1 MSPLRT
7 ASGPRELVPGDV
19 DAIRAE
25 ADILNKRSGDYDT
38 LDLSLRS
45 AASRA
50 DWSGRTA
57 EAFAEAVSELRRRVQ
72 RASDDF
78 ARGSSAVA
86 VFSHSL
92 EWAQREAGRALALW
106 RDAEAA
112 ERSEAQNST
121 LAQPLSS
128 RIHTVESPRKLEA
141 RRILAAATQAVETA
155 EREAVEAVR
164 ELAASAPRPL
174 FAAATAGAATL
185 GTASDL
191 LTSLSSLS
199 GSSLAAF
206 LAKHPGLAEELA
218 ELGAPA
224 IARWWATLSNAQR
237 SALTARIPE
246 VIGNLEGIPYTDR
259 DAANVSRLRA
269 LYEEARAAVADAA
282 VHGTPLAVQQA
293 RERLAALEFL
303 VGRYEGGR
311 GPDRNPPEFLI
322 ALDASRPGVPLGS
335 ISVGRL
341 DSATNVNWL
350 VPGMNSSMVDP
361 EGYLRAAANLNF
373 LSADSATVLFLGYAS
388 PKLPDFDVLFAE
400 RAEAGGS
407 ALAKALGGYNAVR
420 DQSDVG
426 SQLNV
431 IGHSYGTT
439 TATYGLS
446 RGDLRVDNVILVASA
461 GIDPLIRSADLHA
474 NGGVF
479 VTESMRDDV
488 ADLGRLTGRRDPREG
503 GFGAYVFGSDG
514 ATLADGTV
522 LEPVTGHDAIGRREG
537 SDMGTYFGRKTETM
551 ENIRRIIDGQVEPL
565 PGVATLAPG
574 ATAREPNV

>member
-121 LAQPLSS
+121 LAQPLNS

-174 FAAATAGAATL
+174 FAATAGAATL

-206 LAKHPGLAEELA
+206 LAKHPGLADELA

-303 VGRYEGGR
+303 YNRYSNGR
-311 GPDRNPPEFLI
+311 GPRLLPPEFLI
-322 ALDASRPGVPLGS
+322 ALDVSRPGVPLGS
-335 ISVGRL
+335 ISVGPL
-341 DSATNVNWL
+341 DTATTANWL
-350 VPGMNSSMVDP
+350 VPGMNSSLMDP
-361 EGYLRAAANLNF
+361 EGYIRAAANLNF
-373 LSADSATVLFLGYAS
+373 DDPGSATVLFLGYES
-388 PKLPDFDVLFAE
+388 PRLPELDVLSSD
-400 RAEAGGS
+400 RAQAGGS
-407 ALAKALGGYNAVR
+407 AFAKALDGYNAVR
-420 DQSDVG
+420 DQSGLG
-426 SQLNV
+426 SQLSV

-439 TATYGLS
+439 AATYGLAE
-446 RGDLRVDNVILVASA
+446 RDLRVDNVILVGSA
-461 GIDPLIRSADLHA
+461 GIDPAITSADLHA

-479 VTESMRDDV
+479 VTEAMRDDI

-503 GFGAYVFGSDG
+503 GFGSYVFGSDG
-514 ATLADGTV
+514 ATLPDGTL
-522 LEPVTGHDAIGRREG
+522 LEPVKGHDAIGKR
-537 SDMGTYFGRKTETM
+537 
-551 ENIRRIIDGQVEPL
+551 
-565 PGVATLAPG
+565 
-574 ATAREPNV
+574 

>member
-25 ADILNKRSGDYDT
+25 ADMLNKRSGDYDT

-45 AASRA
+45 AAGRT

-92 EWAQREAGRALALW
+92 EWAQSEAGRALAMW

-112 ERSEAQNST
+112 ERSEAQTST
-121 LAQPLSS
+121 LARPLTS
-128 RIHTVESPRKLEA
+128 RVHTVESPQKLEA
-141 RRILAAATQAVETA
+141 RRILAAATQAVDAA

-174 FAAATAGAATL
+174 FAAAIPGGATL
-185 GTASDL
+185 GTGSDL
-191 LTSLSSLS
+191 LASLSSLS

-206 LAKHPGLAEELA
+206 LAKHPGLADELA

-237 SALTARIPE
+237 SALTGRIPE
-246 VIGNLEGIPYTDR
+246 VIGNLEGIPYADR
-259 DAANVSRLRA
+259 DRANVSRLRA
-269 LYEEARAAVADAA
+269 LHEEARAAVADAA

-293 RERLAALEFL
+293 RDRLAALEFL
-303 VGRYEGGR
+303 HNRYSHGR
-311 GPDRNPPEFLI
+311 GPRLLPPEFLI
-322 ALDASRPGVPLGS
+322 ALDVSRPGAPLGS
-335 ISVGRL
+335 ISVGPL
-341 DSATNVNWL
+341 DTATTANWL
-350 VPGMNSSMVDP
+350 VPGMNSSLMDP

-373 LSADSATVLFLGYAS
+373 DDPGSATVLFLGYES
-388 PKLPDFDVLFAE
+388 PKLPELDVLSSD
-400 RAEAGGS
+400 RAQAGGS
-407 ALAKALGGYNAVR
+407 ALAKALAGYNAVR
-420 DQSDVG
+420 DQSGLG

-439 TATYGLS
+439 TATYGLAE
-446 RGDLRVDNVILVASA
+446 RDLRVDNVILVASA
-461 GIDPLIRSADLHA
+461 GIDPAITSADLHA

-479 VTESMRDDV
+479 ATEAMRDDI

-503 GFGAYVFGSDG
+503 GFGSYVFGSDG
-514 ATLADGTV
+514 ATLPDGTL
-522 LEPVTGHDAIGRREG
+522 LEPVRGHDAIGKREG
-537 SDMGTYFGRKTETM
+537 ADINTYFGEKTEAM
-551 ENIRRIIDGQVEPL
+551 ENIQRIITGRDEPL
-565 PGVATLAPG
+565 AGITVLAP
-574 ATAREPNV
+574 AETARRPIV